1 MRIQIKSK
9 YIINTLNSNRD
20 DILCEMRLFIPSL
33 NAEVEVKENDM
44 EVEEQEKAP
53 EDGLNSH
60 SAEALREEIQ
70 KYANIGSLGDAY
82 AILTEMP
89 MITPRGRFDVQMLKG
104 NLKIHGPSHDYKITY
119 KNISRVFLL
128 PRQDGVHIDLVVAL
142 EKPLR
147 QGNTTYPFL
156 IFQCKKEN
164 EKTIELNL
172 PEDKN
177 EREAL
182 LKDNL
187 EDTISGPT
195 YDIMARLFKAFVGVG
210 VIIPGNFKK

>member
-1 MRIQIKSK
+1 
-9 YIINTLNSNRD
+9 
-20 DILCEMRLFIPSL
+20 MRLFIPTF
-33 NAEVEVKENDM
+33 NTDNEPKENEM
-44 EVEEQEKAP
+44 EVDDQDKAP
-53 EDGLNSH
+53 DNNNTNT
-60 SAEALREEIQ
+60 AEFLREEIQ
-70 KYANIGSLGDAY
+70 KYANIGSLGDSF

-119 KNISRVFLL
+119 KNISKIFLL
-128 PRQDGVHIDLVVAL
+128 PRQDGVHIDLIVSL

-156 IFQCKKEN
+156 IFQCKKDV

-177 EREAL
+177 EREAI
-182 LKDNL
+182 LKDKIENS
-187 EDTISGPT
+187 ISGPI

>member
-1 MRIQIKSK
+1 
-9 YIINTLNSNRD
+9 
-20 DILCEMRLFIPSL
+20 MRLFIPSL
-33 NAEVEVKENDM
+33 STEVENKETAMD
-44 EVEEQEKAP
+44 VDEEQKAP
-53 EDGLNSH
+53 DNNNMH
-60 SAEALREEIQ
+60 NAEALREEIQ

-104 NLKIHGPSHDYKITY
+104 NLKIHGPSHDYKIMY
-119 KNISRVFLL
+119 KNITRVFLL
-128 PRQDGVHIDLVVAL
+128 PRQDGIHIDLVVAL

-172 PEDKN
+172 PEDKK
-177 EREAL
+177 ERESI
-182 LKDNL
+182 LKDSL
-187 EDTISGPT
+187 EDSINGPT